1 LRGRRKRNFVFVITI
16 AGHND
21 YVDIMEN
28 SGNPFVKLSE
38 KERLNAFIDMLS
50 AVYAE
55 SPGDN
60 WVKSG

>member
-1 LRGRRKRNFVFVITI
+1 MRGRRKRIFVFVVKI

-38 KERLNAFIDMLS
+38 KERLNGFIDMLS
-50 AVYAE
+50 AVYTE
-55 SPGDN
+55 SPRGIN
-60 WVKSG
+60 RKK